1 MGTQGSFGYKIGRK
15 VRLMKVYY
23 DADIFWQVLVREIY
37 ILIKHYGSIEALKQ
51 TFNNLVDAK
60 NKPSKDAIEKCKVF
74 TDLSVLSNKN
84 LTDWNCLTRYC
95 QNSFINILESGYFLN
110 NGKADDGFVLIIDF
124 NKNSVSFYG
133 TDWQNKIKEFEMAS
147 IDEIMEFEDM
157 PTKSYVEI
165 VSEMNTRYK
174 NYYEQVEKVIAEIE
188 NINNIIKK
196 AKQLGAD
203 QNILDKARILLD
215 EMNTE
220 KMKLDRN
227 YRFFYH
233 RLDALN
239 LIDHSEIQQGK

>member
-37 ILIKHYGSIEALKQ
+37 ILIKHYGSMEELRKAFENLIE
-51 TFNNLVDAK
+51 AK
-60 NKPSKDAIEKCKVF
+60 NKPKPEAIEKCKIF
-74 TDLSVLSNKN
+74 IDLSVSNKN
-84 LTDWNCLTRYC
+84 TSDWRYLTRYC

-110 NGKADDGFVLIIDF
+110 NGKSDDGFVFILDF

-133 TDWQNKIKEFEMAS
+133 TNWQNNITEFEMAP

-157 PTKSYVEI
+157 PTKSYTEI
-165 VSEMNTRYK
+165 ISEMGARYK
-174 NYYEQVEKVIAEIE
+174 DYYEKVEKVIAEIE

-196 AKQLGAD
+196 AKELSAD
-203 QNILDKARILLD
+203 QNILEKARVLLD
-215 EMNTE
+215 EMNIE
-220 KMKLDRN
+220 KSRLDAK

-233 RLDALN
+233 RLEALN
-239 LIDHSEIQQGK
+239 LIDHSDIKNA

>member
-37 ILIKHYGSIEALKQ
+37 VLMKHYGSIETLRQA
-51 TFNNLVDAK
+51 FENLIDAK
-60 NKPSKDAIEKCKVF
+60 NKPTKDAIEKCKPF
-74 TDLSVLSNKN
+74 IDLTVSNKD
-84 LTDWNCLTRYC
+84 LKDWCYLTRYC

-110 NGKADDGFVLIIDF
+110 NGKANDGFVFILDF
-124 NKNSVSFYG
+124 NKNIVSFYG
-133 TDWQNKIKEFEMAS
+133 TDWKDNMTEFEKAT

-157 PTKSYVEI
+157 PTKSYTEI

-174 NYYEQVEKVIAEIE
+174 NYYEQCEKVIDEIE
-188 NINNIIKK
+188 NINKIIRR
-196 AKQLGAD
+196 AKELGGD
-203 QNILDKARILLD
+203 QNILDKARSLLD
-215 EMNTE
+215 EMNIE
-220 KMKLDRN
+220 KMKLDGK

-239 LIDHSEIQQGK
+239 LIDHSDKQEGK

>member
-51 TFNNLVDAK
+51 AFNNLVDAK

-74 TDLSVLSNKN
+74 TDLNISNKD
-84 LTDWNCLTRYC
+84 LIDWYCLTRYC

-124 NKNSVSFYG
+124 NKNNVRFYG
-133 TDWQNKIKEFEMAS
+133 TDWQNKIKEFEKAT

-157 PTKSYVEI
+157 PTKTYTEI

-174 NYYEQVEKVIAEIE
+174 NYYEKLEQLNIETE

-203 QNILDKARILLD
+203 QNILDKARVLLD

-220 KMKLDRN
+220 KMKLDAN

-239 LIDHSEIQQGK
+239 LIDHLDTPNTK

>member
-37 ILIKHYGSIEALKQ
+37 ILMKYYGSIEALKQ
-51 TFNNLVDAK
+51 AFEKLIDAK
-60 NKPSKDAIEKCKVF
+60 NKPTKDAIEKCKVF
-74 TDLSVLSNKN
+74 IDLSVSNKN
-84 LTDWNCLTRYC
+84 TNTSDWCYLTRYC
-95 QNSFINILESGYFLN
+95 QNSFINILESCYFLN

-124 NKNSVSFYG
+124 NKNNVRFYG
-133 TDWQNKIKEFEMAS
+133 TDWQNATTEFEMAS

-165 VSEMNTRYK
+165 VAEMNTRYK
-174 NYYEQVEKVIAEIE
+174 NYYEKLEQLNIETE

-220 KMKLDRN
+220 KMKLDAN

-239 LIDHSEIQQGK
+239 LIDHLDTK